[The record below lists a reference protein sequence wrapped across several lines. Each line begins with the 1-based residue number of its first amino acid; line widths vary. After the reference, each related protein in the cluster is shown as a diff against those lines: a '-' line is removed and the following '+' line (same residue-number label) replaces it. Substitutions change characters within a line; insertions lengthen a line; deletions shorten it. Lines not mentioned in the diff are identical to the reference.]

1 MLNPRIA
8 IVVPAYN
15 EAEILQQT
23 IEKLEELMKDC
34 VSRGVF
40 SEESYLLFIND
51 GSFDDTWAIIKKANE
66 KNSAIKG
73 VNFSRNF
80 GNQNAILAGYF
91 YAGKIGCDAVISID
105 ADLQQDVCKIE
116 EFVNAF
122 KDGYEIVCGIR
133 KSYNKKFSIKSLLSS
148 AFYKCMYVLNVPL
161 VPNHSEYRLLSK
173 KALNVLDEYKEVNVF
188 VRGLVHT
195 IGLKTKYISYNITKR
210 EVGKSKF
217 NLYSLSR
224 MALNGMVSF
233 SSRPLDIVFFIG
245 AVISLLS
252 LFFAFLF
259 FIGVI
264 FDVKLVT
271 NDIGPFRIWQMFV
284 AGLQIFCIGVVGEY
298 VGQILREVK
307 GRPRYIVDE
316 ELL

>member
-1 MLNPRIA
+1 MLIPRIA
-8 IVVPAYN
+8 IVIPAYN
-15 EAEILQQT
+15 ECEILHKT
-23 IEKLEELMKDC
+23 INKMEDLMKDC

-40 SEESYLLFIND
+40 SDESYVLIVND
-51 GSFDDTWAIIKKANE
+51 GSLDDSWNIIKQANQ
-66 KNSAIKG
+66 KNSSVKG
-73 VNFSRNF
+73 INFSRNF

-91 YAGKIGCDAVISID
+91 YAEKIGCDAVISID

-116 EFVNAF
+116 EFVSAY
-122 KDGYEIVCGIR
+122 KDGYEVVCGIR
-133 KSYNKKFSIKSLLSS
+133 NSYHKKFSIKSIFSS

-161 VPNHSEYRLLSK
+161 TPNHSEYRLLSR
-173 KALNVLDEYKEVNVF
+173 KALKILDEYKEVNVF
-188 VRGLVHT
+188 IRGLIHT
-195 IGLKTKYISYNITKR
+195 IGLKTKYIKYNITKR
-210 EVGKSKF
+210 EIGKSKF

-252 LFFAFLF
+252 LIFAFLF
-259 FIGVI
+259 FIGVV
-264 FDVKLVT
+264 FDIKLVT

>member
-15 EAEILQQT
+15 EAEILLQT
-23 IEKLEELMKDC
+23 IEKLEDLMKDY

-40 SEESYLLFIND
+40 SDESYLLFVND
-51 GSFDDTWAIIKKANE
+51 GSFDDTWDIIKQANE

-91 YAGKIGCDAVISID
+91 YASKIGCDAVISID
-105 ADLQQDVCKIE
+105 ADLQQDIGKIE

-133 KSYNKKFSIKSLLSS
+133 KSYNKKFSIKSMLSS
-148 AFYKCMYVLNVPL
+148 AFYKCMFVLNVPL

-173 KALNVLDEYKEVNVF
+173 KALKVLNEYKEVNVF

-195 IGLKTKYISYNITKR
+195 IGLKTRYIKYNITKR

-307 GRPRYIVDE
+307 GRPRYIVEE